1 MKFRTPPPPLII
13 FILLINWGI
22 KTNGMKKRDGGK
34 TASTPEM
41 FSFSTGKK
49 NPFHKVKCYKYPV
62 KKLFLYKSSFG
73 LQTTLCDHSKHFL
86 FRQKR

>member
-1 MKFRTPPPPLII
+1 MLTIRTLLNLQGMYEVPYPPPLII

-41 FSFSTGKK
+41 FSLSTGKK
-49 NPFHKVKCYKYPV
+49 N
-62 KKLFLYKSSFG
+62 LFTK
-73 LQTTLCDHSKHFL
+73 
-86 FRQKR
+86 